1 MTNLNI
7 RCDNIPLIKN
17 AIKVFP
23 QYAKFQDAQ
32 NWYLESWYRL
42 DSRVASNAYLLILF
56 VLCSISS
63 NVLIQLH
70 NYKGQRT
77 FTCSFKYQRFL
88 FDEGECQ
95 TFSWGSLYIK
105 GRGVIDFVISDYR
118 KMSFFAAEIWLMLT
132 SRWKT
137 FLLFVIKYFIFLWII
152 ILFPASNNVTMRTL
166 NDRLLIAASFSRL
179 VLGRTLVKRR
189 KKSAQISFYHLFK
202 VPEWFR
208 H

>member
-1 MTNLNI
+1 MQNFKMHKTDI
-7 RCDNIPLIKN
+7 W
-17 AIKVFP
+17 KVDIGWTLVLP
-23 QYAKFQDAQ
+23 QMLF
-32 NWYLESWYRL
+32 SWYDLYYVQFHLLCWFNCIIIKDKGHLRL
-42 DSRVASNAYLLILF
+42 VSNINEF
-56 VLCSISS
+56 W
-63 NVLIQLH
+63 
-70 NYKGQRT
+70 
-77 FTCSFKYQRFL
+77 

-95 TFSWGSLYIK
+95 TFSWGSLYRI

-166 NDRLLIAASFSRL
+166 NDRLLIAASFSRF